1 MERYPTDTQYD
12 LVACYC
18 RTSSDCSDILQLL
31 EPLAKKSDSSA
42 SAQNSEKAAK
52 SEKVWSCVFICIY
65 CYCTTYCVKLK
76 SCVNGLIVIF
86 VQMHTVDAR

>member
-1 MERYPTDTQYD
+1 MIAALQKFCSLVQRYPTDTQYD

-31 EPLAKKSDSSA
+31 ESLAKKSDSSA

-52 SEKVWSCVFICIY
+52 SEKVWSCHCALYY
-65 CYCTTYCVKLK
+65 CNMVGWTW
-76 SCVNGLIVIF
+76 
-86 VQMHTVDAR
+86 